1 MNSWTAKEKALVA
14 TNLIEN
20 HQVPQR
26 WLILGLDI
34 ALLIK
39 EFELVC
45 NSVDQ
50 DIKEHHNAESSTQH
64 IVGKIWNC
72 CYRHGMN

>member
-1 MNSWTAKEKALVA
+1 MA

-20 HQVPQR
+20 HQVRQR
-26 WLILGLDI
+26 WQISGLDI
-34 ALLIK
+34 ALRIK

-45 NSVDQ
+45 NSVDE

-64 IVGKIWNC
+64 IVVKI
-72 CYRHGMN
+72 

>member
-1 MNSWTAKEKALVA
+1 MA

-20 HQVPQR
+20 HQVRQR
-26 WLILGLDI
+26 WQISGLDI
-34 ALLIK
+34 TLRIK

-45 NSVDQ
+45 NSVDE

-64 IVGKIWNC
+64 IVVKI
-72 CYRHGMN
+72 